1 MYKAVTAVVLFS
13 LFLLISA
20 GKSYGRLMHST
31 PLERVDTSEEIVG
44 AVGTYLPLVASSR
57 QDTWVVIKVV
67 SDQYSGC
74 ATPSGRATIS
84 GSYTVIQQLGV
95 ATAHHS
101 GTYSWSQPNAIFR
114 SASRGRPDSVMLR
127 WLESAYFSY
136 RSDGSLPQSATRY
149 LICIVNEKATGQ
161 DKFTEVHLIPASWR
175 DYVAPAV
182 LYLCAHPKLSSLNAP
197 ASTMEEVRSLL
208 HNTNPCLVLTGLQL
222 LAADKHLTTADIEA
236 ATSSTNLNIIACSI
250 ALSRLYAWTDQD
262 NYAQWMLARVAA
274 IKSMNM
280 LEGVENGIGATASAA
295 MMLYSSSVLGLSG
308 TQRLVRPQDL
318 RDWTGL
324 PPLVRKKLKELD
336 PNGGPSDARWV
347 NIDSICRQFGA

>member
-1 MYKAVTAVVLFS
+1 MNIIQLM
-13 LFLLISA
+13 LLALALLSPMAIMQAASIRT
-20 GKSYGRLMHST
+20 G
-31 PLERVDTSEEIVG
+31 DTSEEIVG
-44 AVGTYLPLVASSR
+44 AVGTYLPPVAQSK
-57 QDTWVVIKVV
+57 QNAWELIKVV
-67 SDQYSGC
+67 SDQFSGC
-74 ATPSGRATIS
+74 ATPSGRANIS
-84 GSYTVIQQLGV
+84 GSYTVIQQLGI

-114 SASRGRPDSVMLR
+114 FASGGRPDPEMSR

-182 LYLCAHPKLSSLNAP
+182 LYLRAHPKQNDLNAV
-197 ASTMEEVRSLL
+197 ASIMGEARSLL

-222 LAADKHLTTADIEA
+222 LAAEKHLTTADIEA

-262 NYAQWMLARVAA
+262 NYAQWMVARVAA
-274 IKSMNM
+274 IKSMKM
-280 LEGVENGIGATASAA
+280 LEGVANGIGTTASAA
-295 MMLYSSSVLGLSG
+295 IVLYSGPFPSLSG
-308 TQRLVRPQDL
+308 THQLVRPQDI

-324 PPLVRKKLKELD
+324 PPLVRQKLKELD
-336 PNGGPSDARWV
+336 PNGGIADERWV
-347 NIDSICRQFGA
+347 NIDSICRHLGA

>member
-74 ATPSGRATIS
+74 AAPSGRANIS
-84 GSYTVIQQLGV
+84 GSYSVVQQLGT

-114 SASRGRPDSVMLR
+114 SASRGRPDPVMLR
-127 WLESAYFSY
+127 WLESDFFSY
-136 RSDGSLPQSATRY
+136 RSDGGHPKSATRY
-149 LICIVNEKATGQ
+149 LVCILHEKALGQ
-161 DKFTEVHLIPASWR
+161 DKFTEVHLVPAAWR
-175 DYVAPAV
+175 NDVLSAV
-182 LYLCAHPKLSSLNAP
+182 VYLRAHPKLNDLTAP
-197 ASTMEEVRSLL
+197 ASSMEEARSLL
-208 HNTNPCLVLTGLQL
+208 HNSNPYLVLTALQL
-222 LAADKHLTTADIEA
+222 LAAGKHLTTADIEA
-236 ATSSTNLNIIACSI
+236 ATSSTDLNIIACSI

-262 NYAQWMLARVAA
+262 NYAQGMLARVAA
-274 IKSMNM
+274 IKSMNL
-280 LEGVENGIGATASAA
+280 LEGVANGICATASAA
-295 MMLYSSSVLGLSG
+295 MMLYSSSVPGLSG
-308 TQRLVRPQDL
+308 TQRLVRPQDI

-324 PPLVRKKLKELD
+324 PPLLRQKLKELD
-336 PNGGPSDARWV
+336 PNGGIADERWV
-347 NIDSICRQFGA
+347 NIDSICQQLGA

>member
-1 MYKAVTAVVLFS
+1 MYKAVTAVILIS

-20 GKSYGRLMHST
+20 GKSYGRRIYST
-31 PLERVDTSEEIVG
+31 LLERADTSDEIIG
-44 AVGTYLPLVASSR
+44 AVGTYLPLVAQSR
-57 QDTWVVIKVV
+57 QDNWVLIKVV

-74 ATPSGRATIS
+74 AAPSGRANIS
-84 GSYTVIQQLGV
+84 GSYTVVQQLGT
-95 ATAHHS
+95 ATVHHS

-114 SASRGRPDSVMLR
+114 FASGGRPDPEMSR

-182 LYLCAHPKLSSLNAP
+182 LYLRAHPKQKDLNAV
-197 ASTMEEVRSLL
+197 ASIMGEARSLL
-208 HNTNPCLVLTGLQL
+208 HSTNPCLVLTGLQL
-222 LAADKHLTTADIEA
+222 LAAEKHLTTADIEA

-274 IKSMNM
+274 IKSMKM
-280 LEGVENGIGATASAA
+280 LEGVANGIGATASAA
-295 MMLYSSSVLGLSG
+295 IVLYSSPFPSLSG
-308 TQRLVRPQDL
+308 THRLVRPQDI

-324 PPLVRKKLKELD
+324 PPLVRQKLKELD
-336 PNGGPSDARWV
+336 PNGGIADEHWV
-347 NIDSICRQFGA
+347 NIDSICRQLGA